1 MISLCVATYMS
12 QEGPNP
18 TENVQEP
25 VNQRT
30 EAGFD
35 DKLQLPEGSIAGG
48 GAFVLAYLF
57 YRQIVTFFMTVSG
70 PMEEGPAAWVVSGW
84 YFFAS
89 HGVGLEASGET
100 VGLSALPVSSLSS
113 SFSFGGWF
121 LQVLIL
127 FLPVGLL
134 VGAGYLV
141 ASWTDPDDLTELVAA
156 SVSVALPY
164 LVLSL
169 VAAVLMSHSFTD
181 EQMISSVVQSSQ
193 PLMEQF
199 DEAPGSL
206 EVGVSLTDAV
216 IYAGILYPVVFGL
229 VGGALAKT
237 DLLFDEVSDAL
248 N

>member
-1 MISLCVATYMS
+1 MS

-18 TENVQEP
+18 TENVQDP
-25 VNQRT
+25 VNQQNQ
-30 EAGFD
+30 ASFVN
-35 DKLQLPEGSIAGG
+35 KLPLPEGSVAGA
-48 GAFVLAYLF
+48 GAFLLSYLF
-57 YRQIVTFFMTVSG
+57 YRQIVTFTTTVSG
-70 PMEEGPAAWVVSGW
+70 PMEEGPAGWIVSGW

-89 HGVGLEASGET
+89 HGVGLEASGQAI
-100 VGLSALPVSSLSS
+100 GLSTLPSNFAS
-113 SFSFGGWF
+113 SFRFGGWF

-127 FLPVGLL
+127 FLPVILL

-141 ASWTDPDDLTELVAA
+141 ATWTDPDDLTELVAA
-156 SVSVALPY
+156 SVSIALPY

-181 EQMISSVVQSSQ
+181 EPMITSIIESSQ
-193 PLMEQF
+193 PLTEQF
-199 DEAPGSL
+199 DDVPGSL

-216 IYAGILYPVVFGL
+216 LYAGILYPVVFGL

-237 DLLFDEVSDAL
+237 DLLFDELSDAL

>member
-1 MISLCVATYMS
+1 MS
-12 QEGPNP
+12 REGPNS
-18 TENVQEP
+18 TENAQEP

-30 EAGFD
+30 ETGFA
-35 DKLQLPEGSIAGG
+35 DKLQLPEGGVAGG

-57 YRQIVTFFMTVSG
+57 YRQIVTFSMTVSG

-100 VGLSALPVSSLSS
+100 VGLSALPINSLSS

-181 EQMISSVVQSSQ
+181 ERMIASVVQSSQ
-193 PLMEQF
+193 PLMEQL
-199 DEAPGSL
+199 DEPPGSL
-206 EVGVSLTDAV
+206 EVGVNLIDAV

-229 VGGALAKT
+229 VGGALAET
-237 DLLFDEVSDAL
+237 DLLFDELSDAL

>member
-1 MISLCVATYMS
+1 MTPMCVPSYMS
-12 QEGPNP
+12 REEPNP
-18 TENVQEP
+18 AESVQEP
-25 VNQRT
+25 VARENQ
-30 EAGFD
+30 AGFA
-35 DKLQLPEGSIAGG
+35 DKLRLPEGTIAGG

-57 YRQIVTFFMTVSG
+57 YRQIVTFTMTVSG
-70 PMEEGPAAWVVSGW
+70 PVENGPAGWIVSGW

-89 HGVGLEASGET
+89 HGVSLEASGEA
-100 VGLSALPVSSLSS
+100 VGLGGLPSNLSS
-113 SFSFGGWF
+113 TFNFGGWF

-127 FLPVGLL
+127 FLPVVLL

-181 EQMISSVVQSSQ
+181 EQMIASIVQGSE

-199 DEAPGSL
+199 DDVPGSL

-216 IYAGILYPVVFGL
+216 LYAGILYPVVFGL

-237 DLLFDEVSDAL
+237 ELLFDELSDAL